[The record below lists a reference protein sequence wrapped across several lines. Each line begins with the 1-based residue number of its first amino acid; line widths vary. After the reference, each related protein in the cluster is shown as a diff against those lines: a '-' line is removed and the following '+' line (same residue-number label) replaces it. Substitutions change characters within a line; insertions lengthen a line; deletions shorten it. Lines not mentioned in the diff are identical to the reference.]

1 MSEQTLQK
9 KKFNFASY
17 GAVVAFLCLEI
28 LAFISF
34 NLGHS
39 FVLYGSLSLAL
50 GLILLLV
57 TFRQIK
63 MDGISSFAFF
73 LFPILIYGVLT
84 ALSTFSR
91 YSLGYLS
98 TAEVVFIPIALTFIS
113 LAGYLTSFIERF
125 KIRNALIVIYGAL
138 AIFVAINLL
147 VTMIYYKPF
156 YTLIYQNSYTF
167 YAGRPS
173 VAPIGTMAYML
184 YGFSFVEVSVDYWSF
199 FPSILLT
206 AVIPLFF
213 MKYKDN
219 KKEFILYIIFTVIA
233 FLSLLF
239 TITKFTLLCDLVLI
253 LGIVSIILCGKFMK
267 VRKVI
272 DWLVIIVLGLA
283 LIVIVL
289 LFIMTNGWGNGLKN
303 ILSKSVLLNK
313 IFISNR
319 FATNFSTIMKDMF
332 SSWKIFGCYI
342 GDQSYNYPNFESQ
355 IVSNSWLFDNI
366 MSSGIF
372 GAIFFLLAIVIGI
385 RRMFKYYQNSDD
397 SLANKLS
404 IFGFVLATLVIGVIN
419 YDVTPL
425 INSDSLS
432 PFYTSSPLLISL
444 FLISY
449 CFAKSNKL
457 GEKKEATKKEDDTYE
472 IKA

>member
-1 MSEQTLQK
+1 MNEQTQTK

-147 VTMIYYKPF
+147 ATMIYFKPF

-173 VAPIGTMAYML
+173 VVPIGTMAYML
-184 YGFSFVEVSVDYWSF
+184 YGFSFLEVSVDYWTF

-219 KKEFILYIIFTVIA
+219 KKEFVLYLVFTLIA
-233 FLSLLF
+233 FISLLF
-239 TITKFTLLCDLVLI
+239 TITKFTLICDLILI
-253 LGIVSIILCGKFMK
+253 VVITCIILCGKFIK
-267 VRKVI
+267 TRKVI
-272 DWLVIIVLGLA
+272 DWLIIIGLGLIL
-283 LIVIVL
+283 LIIIL
-289 LFIMTNGWGNGLKN
+289 LFVISNSWGSGLKN
-303 ILSKSVLLNK
+303 LFAQNALLNR

-319 FATNFSTIMKDMF
+319 FAAKFSTIMKDMF
-332 SSWKIFGCYI
+332 SSWKLFGCYI

-355 IVSNSWLFDNI
+355 VVSNSWLFDNI

-372 GAIFFLLAIVIGI
+372 GALFFLFALVIGI
-385 RRMFKYYQNSDD
+385 RRMFKYFKNSND
-397 SLANKLS
+397 SLVYKLS
-404 IFGFVLATLVIGVIN
+404 MFGFVIGTLVIGIFN

-432 PFYTSSPLLISL
+432 PFFTSTPLLISL
-444 FLISY
+444 FLMAY
-449 CFAKSNKL
+449 AFAKSNKL
-457 GEKKEATKKEDDTYE
+457 ADKLEDTIKEDVYE